1 MKKIL
6 LLCVLFASSIAFS
19 QVTFITTDT
28 NWSGDVNI
36 DGKVVVNNNATLT
49 IQPGTVIKAA
59 FKSDPVDAS
68 ALVIAKGAKL
78 MANGTAALPI
88 VFTAAADPLTA
99 ANVAAGVYVAPGHDL
114 DLNGLWGGVIILG

>member
-28 NWSGDVNI
+28 NWSGDVTM

-49 IQPGTVIKAA
+49 IQPGTVIKAV
-59 FKSDPVDAS
+59 FKSDPVDA
-68 ALVIAKGAKL
+68 
-78 MANGTAALPI
+78 
-88 VFTAAADPLTA
+88 
-99 ANVAAGVYVAPGHDL
+99 
-114 DLNGLWGGVIILG
+114 